1 MDDHEN
7 IPVEEHNADA
17 EEFFKKWRATH
28 DFMFIAVPSVT
39 QFEMMVRAINQ
50 AGSTDAVKVAQEL
63 EGMEQKDLFGV
74 TSIMRK
80 DDHQLLYP
88 YYEGVFTKDV
98 KYDAEKTGLGWKTEF
113 KTTVADETLPTT
125 CKMKRPR
132 RNRTASPREVIMQI
146 GLISLLDG
154 LVYGMLLFMLASGLT
169 LILSMMG
176 VLNFAHASI
185 YMLGAYFAYQ
195 ISRWVGFWPAFVLAP
210 LLCGAIGA
218 AIEVWGLRRVH
229 HNGHIAELL
238 FTFGLVFIIGRAV
251 QMAWGML
258 PLPYRVPA
266 SLDFPLFSV
275 YGENFPAYRAF
286 MLLVSAGMLFTTWL
300 LLKKTRI
307 GLIIQAALTHPGMV
321 SALGHNVPRVFTI
334 VFAGGSLLAGLAGVI
349 AGNYFTTESG
359 MADAMGPIVFV
370 VVIFGGLGSLA
381 GCFIASILMG
391 MVQTFSVVV
400 DWSFAD
406 LLSPF
411 GITLAANNLAGEI
424 LTIPVS
430 RIGPLV
436 PYVLLILILLFR
448 PRGLLG
454 TRET

>member
-1 MDDHEN
+1 
-7 IPVEEHNADA
+7 
-17 EEFFKKWRATH
+17 
-28 DFMFIAVPSVT
+28 
-39 QFEMMVRAINQ
+39 
-50 AGSTDAVKVAQEL
+50 
-63 EGMEQKDLFGV
+63 
-74 TSIMRK
+74 
-80 DDHQLLYP
+80 
-88 YYEGVFTKDV
+88 
-98 KYDAEKTGLGWKTEF
+98 
-113 KTTVADETLPTT
+113 
-125 CKMKRPR
+125 
-132 RNRTASPREVIMQI
+132 MQI

-176 VLNFAHASI
+176 VLNFAHASF

-210 LLCGAIGA
+210 L
-218 AIEVWGLRRVH
+218 
-229 HNGHIAELL
+229 
-238 FTFGLVFIIGRAV
+238 FIIGRAV

-391 MVQTFSVVV
+391 MVQTFSVVM

-406 LLSPF
+406 LLGPF